1 MNDHLKPARLKLNWL
16 KLCVPFLRNSLLLP
30 VQNIGMGA
38 LVLKQNIIDLADLNL
53 AHPELIEMP

>member
-16 KLCVPFLRNSLLLP
+16 NLYVSILRNSQLLR
-30 VQNIGMGA
+30 VQNIGLGA
-38 LVLKQNIIDLADLNL
+38 LVLNRNIIDLADLNL